1 MINCLAT
8 VNRCQKVS
16 LTVSGV
22 WADVVHT
29 QKEDSQKTQVTPG
42 VQIPALEWNNYL
54 GHRYTNTGRS
64 RFRYQETGAETLDMR
79 HWDYIGHE
87 TLGLIEK

>member
-1 MINCLAT
+1 M
-8 VNRCQKVS
+8 
-16 LTVSGV
+16 

-54 GHRYTNTGRS
+54 GHRYTNTGRN
-64 RFRYQETGAETLDMR
+64 RFRYRWTGAETLDMR
-79 HWDYIGHE
+79 HWD
-87 TLGLIEK
+87 